1 MTEQEIREKVRQK
14 IEDILFCPP
23 STKWGLC
30 RNPGEVAYTKSKQIL
45 SIPELA
51 IVDRTMTFQYADK
64 RPLKE
69 WVKEVP
75 KDE

>member
-1 MTEQEIREKVRQK
+1 MAEQEIREKASSQIDEIICEFDFLYMTVTEAREK
-14 IEDILFCPP
+14 ILAI
-23 STKWGLC
+23 K
-30 RNPGEVAYTKSKQIL
+30 
-45 SIPELA
+45 ELA
-51 IVDRTMTFQYADK
+51 IVDRTMTFQVGDK